1 MKKFIAKSTKLN
13 IKVESLIQTET
24 EKQVESTSK
33 VDPIKNETAK
43 QLNKPEPKLGKF
55 LAKSTK
61 LNI

>member
-43 QLNKPEPKLGKF
+43 QLNKPEPKLSKF